1 MECSAFLNEGVDA
14 IFESATRA
22 AMLVR
27 SDVDNSKSPYKSG
40 GKKGANA
47 GGLGGLQEKEEQAG
61 CAKGCVIL

>member
-1 MECSAFLNEGVDA
+1 MECSALLNEGVDA

-27 SDVDNSKSPYKSG
+27 SDVDHSSRG
-40 GKKGANA
+40 AGKKN
-47 GGLGGLQEKEEQAG
+47 GGLSALGEKEEEAG